1 MEYPLNIYITAHTLI
16 SSLGFGI
23 PENLEAI
30 HNYRSGIRMQ
40 EAGLI
45 SDHPLL
51 AGMIDSVELEK
62 RAKLMQITDYTR
74 MEQLFILA
82 IQEVI
87 SQSGADLREPDYALL
102 LSTTKGNVDL
112 LSELPADSPVF
123 LWKMAERIGD
133 FFGATNQVEVIS
145 NACISGVSALIVA
158 KRWIESGR
166 YKRVIVA
173 GGDILSHFI
182 TSGFLSF
189 RSVSAHLCRPYDIQ
203 RDGLSLGEA
212 CGAVF

>member
-87 SQSGADLREPDYALL
+87 SQSGADLQEPDCTLL
-102 LSTTKGNVDL
+102 LSTTKGNIDL

-145 NACISGVSALIVA
+145 NEI
-158 KRWIESGR
+158 GR
-166 YKRVIVA
+166 ASCRERV
-173 GGDILSHFI
+173 
-182 TSGFLSF
+182 
-189 RSVSAHLCRPYDIQ
+189 
-203 RDGLSLGEA
+203 
-212 CGAVF
+212 

>member
-123 LWKMAERIGD
+123 LENG
-133 FFGATNQVEVIS
+133 GANRRFLWS
-145 NACISGVSALIVA
+145 D
-158 KRWIESGR
+158 KSGR
-166 YKRVIVA
+166 
-173 GGDILSHFI
+173 G
-182 TSGFLSF
+182 
-189 RSVSAHLCRPYDIQ
+189 HLQCLYIR
-203 RDGLSLGEA
+203 SLGTNRR
-212 CGAVF
+212 

>member
-16 SSLGFGI
+16 RSLGFGI

-74 MEQLFILA
+74 MEQLFLN
-82 IQEVI
+82 
-87 SQSGADLREPDYALL
+87 REPTCRSRIVPCYY
-102 LSTTKGNVDL
+102 
-112 LSELPADSPVF
+112 LP
-123 LWKMAERIGD
+123 LKEI
-133 FFGATNQVEVIS
+133 
-145 NACISGVSALIVA
+145 
-158 KRWIESGR
+158 
-166 YKRVIVA
+166 
-173 GGDILSHFI
+173 
-182 TSGFLSF
+182 
-189 RSVSAHLCRPYDIQ
+189 
-203 RDGLSLGEA
+203 
-212 CGAVF
+212 

>member
-74 MEQLFILA
+74 WSNYSYWLSKRLFLNR
-82 IQEVI
+82 EPTC
-87 SQSGADLREPDYALL
+87 REPDCALL

-112 LSELPADSPVF
+112 LSDELPADSPVF
-123 LWKMAERIGD
+123 LWKMAERIGRFLWSD
-133 FFGATNQVEVIS
+133 
-145 NACISGVSALIVA
+145 
-158 KRWIESGR
+158 KSGR
-166 YKRVIVA
+166 
-173 GGDILSHFI
+173 G
-182 TSGFLSF
+182 
-189 RSVSAHLCRPYDIQ
+189 HLQCLYIR
-203 RDGLSLGEA
+203 SLGTG
-212 CGAVF
+212 CR

>member
-62 RAKLMQITDYTR
+62 RAKMMQEKRAKELDISSYTR
-74 MEQLFILA
+74 LEQLFILT
-82 IQEVI
+82 IQEEI
-87 SQSGADLREPDYALL
+87 GRASCRE
-102 LSTTKGNVDL
+102 
-112 LSELPADSPVF
+112 
-123 LWKMAERIGD
+123 
-133 FFGATNQVEVIS
+133 
-145 NACISGVSALIVA
+145 
-158 KRWIESGR
+158 
-166 YKRVIVA
+166 RV
-173 GGDILSHFI
+173 
-182 TSGFLSF
+182 
-189 RSVSAHLCRPYDIQ
+189 
-203 RDGLSLGEA
+203 
-212 CGAVF
+212 

>member
-82 IQEVI
+82 IQ
-87 SQSGADLREPDYALL
+87 SFWSGTANCLFPPLA
-102 LSTTKGNVDL
+102 
-112 LSELPADSPVF
+112 
-123 LWKMAERIGD
+123 
-133 FFGATNQVEVIS
+133 
-145 NACISGVSALIVA
+145 
-158 KRWIESGR
+158 
-166 YKRVIVA
+166 
-173 GGDILSHFI
+173 I
-182 TSGFLSF
+182 T
-189 RSVSAHLCRPYDIQ
+189 VW
-203 RDGLSLGEA
+203 
-212 CGAVF
+212 

>member
-87 SQSGADLREPDYALL
+87 SQSGADLREPDCALL
-102 LSTTKGNVDL
+102 LSTTKGNIDL
-112 LSELPADSPVF
+112 LSDRTKQSAFPQQISADSPVF

-133 FFGATNQVEVIS
+133 FFRATNQVEVIS

-189 RSVSAHLCRPYDIQ
+189 RSVSVHPCRPYDIQ
-203 RDGLSLGEA
+203 RMD
-212 CGAVF
+212 

>member
-62 RAKLMQITDYTR
+62 RAKLMQIIPEWSNYSYWLSKR
-74 MEQLFILA
+74 LFLN
-82 IQEVI
+82 
-87 SQSGADLREPDYALL
+87 REPTCGSRIVPCYY
-102 LSTTKGNVDL
+102 
-112 LSELPADSPVF
+112 LP
-123 LWKMAERIGD
+123 LKEI
-133 FFGATNQVEVIS
+133 
-145 NACISGVSALIVA
+145 
-158 KRWIESGR
+158 
-166 YKRVIVA
+166 
-173 GGDILSHFI
+173 
-182 TSGFLSF
+182 
-189 RSVSAHLCRPYDIQ
+189 
-203 RDGLSLGEA
+203 
-212 CGAVF
+212 

>member
-62 RAKLMQITDYTR
+62 RANSNRAQN
-74 MEQLFILA
+74 Q
-82 IQEVI
+82 
-87 SQSGADLREPDYALL
+87 
-102 LSTTKGNVDL
+102 
-112 LSELPADSPVF
+112 
-123 LWKMAERIGD
+123 MAFQMD
-133 FFGATNQVEVIS
+133 KS
-145 NACISGVSALIVA
+145 N
-158 KRWIESGR
+158 K
-166 YKRVIVA
+166 
-173 GGDILSHFI
+173 
-182 TSGFLSF
+182 
-189 RSVSAHLCRPYDIQ
+189 
-203 RDGLSLGEA
+203 
-212 CGAVF
+212 

>member
-62 RAKLMQITDYTR
+62 RAKLMQITDYT
-74 MEQLFILA
+74 
-82 IQEVI
+82 
-87 SQSGADLREPDYALL
+87 
-102 LSTTKGNVDL
+102 
-112 LSELPADSPVF
+112 
-123 LWKMAERIGD
+123 
-133 FFGATNQVEVIS
+133 
-145 NACISGVSALIVA
+145 CISFARFSSST
-158 KRWIESGR
+158 ESIIPANRG
-166 YKRVIVA
+166 
-173 GGDILSHFI
+173 
-182 TSGFLSF
+182 
-189 RSVSAHLCRPYDIQ
+189 
-203 RDGLSLGEA
+203 
-212 CGAVF
+212 

>member
-45 SDHPLL
+45 SVHPLL

-87 SQSGADLREPDYALL
+87 SQSGADLREPDCTLL
-102 LSTTKGNVDL
+102 LSTTKGNIDL

-123 LWKMAERIGD
+123 LHYQRLSI
-133 FFGATNQVEVIS
+133 
-145 NACISGVSALIVA
+145 VSICQRTPLPTI
-158 KRWIESGR
+158 RYTTGWIKSGR
-166 YKRVIVA
+166 S
-173 GGDILSHFI
+173 LWSC
-182 TSGFLSF
+182 SF
-189 RSVSAHLCRPYDIQ
+189 RNSRKRESYY
-203 RDGLSLGEA
+203 SLRRSNQQ
-212 CGAVF
+212 